1 MWSALQDGS
10 APARPTA
17 PSSTCPSADPLNRW
31 APTNGIPQPTGG
43 RHPASLGNGVSHNE
57 GMSVP
62 AAAPLTHA
70 SSGARGP
77 VRGFTLVEI
86 MIALILLG
94 ILTAIALPA
103 YQSHVAK
110 GRRAEAI
117 NALSAVLQAQERWR
131 SNRSSYAST
140 LSDLGYADT
149 TSPL

>member
-1 MWSALQDGS
+1 
-10 APARPTA
+10 
-17 PSSTCPSADPLNRW
+17 
-31 APTNGIPQPTGG
+31 
-43 RHPASLGNGVSHNE
+43 
-57 GMSVP
+57 
-62 AAAPLTHA
+62 
-70 SSGARGP
+70 
-77 VRGFTLVEI
+77 

-149 TSPL
+149 TSPGQYYSLSLVGVGDPAGFTSGFEARAVPVASSAQGRDSDCADMSVRVQGGNVIYAARNAQAADSTQQCWPK